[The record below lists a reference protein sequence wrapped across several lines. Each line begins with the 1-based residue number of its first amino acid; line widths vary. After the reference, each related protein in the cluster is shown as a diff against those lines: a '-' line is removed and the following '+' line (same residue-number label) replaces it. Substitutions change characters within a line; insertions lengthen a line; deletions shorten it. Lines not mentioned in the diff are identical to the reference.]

1 MRRRTRLVRDVGR
14 WSRERTRSPVKPSEP
29 ENGALPTLIAPQLA
43 TLVDRPP
50 GGGDWS
56 YEIKFDGYRV
66 MTRIENGIA
75 QIFTRNGHDWTERMP
90 RLAGACNGLPV
101 DDAWLD
107 GEAVV
112 LDSSGRPDFNALQNA
127 FDRRSTAEI
136 VMFVFDLL
144 WLNGTDLREQ
154 PLRVRR
160 TLLRELMQES
170 SSDVLRLSED
180 FPQDPTSLVASACR
194 MKLEGII
201 GKRADAPYRSGRS
214 TDWIKLKCNRRQEF
228 VVGGF
233 TRLKGT
239 RAGVH
244 SLLLGVHEKDG
255 SLRYAGSVRPYFSSR
270 AAAAFLARADSAHCE
285 ATPFYNPPKPE
296 RERDYLW
303 LAPSVVVE
311 CSFLEWTPGGEVRH
325 PTFHALRD
333 DKTAT
338 SITEEPMVAVESDEP
353 VDVDAGSTR
362 EVPGPKGSLKIAG
375 LRITNPQRVMDEVTG
390 HTKRELVEY
399 YAAIAEWALPHLHN
413 RPVALVRAPEGIEGE
428 LFFQKHSERA
438 RIPGVTELPPE
449 LHPRHPPLLV
459 ANNEEALV
467 GLAQMSVVEIHTW
480 NAVAPDLEHPDR
492 IIFDLD
498 PDPALPWAAMHEAA
512 QLLKVVLDEIGLR
525 SFAKTSGG
533 KGFHVI
539 VPLTRRQGW
548 SETKAFAHAVA
559 KHMAR
564 VVPQRFSAV
573 LGPKNRVGKIFIDY
587 LRNSRGASTVAAF
600 SVRARSGM
608 GVSMPVSWD
617 ELQQVSRGDQWT
629 MRRAVERQR
638 SLNADPWDGY
648 WNTRQGITAAM
659 RRAVGMD

>member
-1 MRRRTRLVRDVGR
+1 MGR
-14 WSRERTRSPVKPSEP
+14 WNRANPVGVAAQADQSEGGP
-29 ENGALPTLIAPQLA
+29 PALIQPQLA

-50 GGGDWS
+50 KGGDWS

-66 MTRIENGIA
+66 MTRIEGGVTT
-75 QIFTRNGHDWTERMP
+75 IFTRNGHDWTERMP
-90 RLAGACNGLPV
+90 RLADACNGLQV

-112 LDSSGRPDFNALQNA
+112 LDSSGQPDFNSLQNA

-154 PLRVRR
+154 PLRARR
-160 TLLRELMQES
+160 ALLRDLMAEQT
-170 SSDVLRLSED
+170 SDAIRFSED
-180 FPQDPTSLVASACR
+180 FPQDPVSLVASACK

-201 GKRADAPYRSGRS
+201 GKRGDAPYRSGRS
-214 TDWIKLKCNRRQEF
+214 AAWVKIKCYLRQEF

-233 TRLKGT
+233 TRAKGA
-239 RAGVH
+239 RSGLH

-270 AAAAFLARADSAHCE
+270 AAAAFVAPANAVRSDSAV
-285 ATPFYNPPKPE
+285 FYNPPKPE
-296 RERDYLW
+296 KERDYLW
-303 LAPSVVVE
+303 IEPSIVVE

-325 PTFHALRD
+325 PVFHAVRD
-333 DKTAT
+333 DKPAAAV
-338 SITEEPMVAVESDEP
+338 TEETMVPIEGGESVEI
-353 VDVDAGSTR
+353 DAGSTR
-362 EVPGPKGSLKIAG
+362 EAPEPKGSLEIAG
-375 LRITNPQRVMDEVTG
+375 LRITNAQRVMDEVTG

-399 YAAIAEWALPHLHN
+399 YAAIAQWALPHLHN
-413 RPVALVRAPEGIEGE
+413 RPLTLVRAPDGIKGE
-428 LFFQKHSERA
+428 LFFQKHSEKA

-459 ANNEEALV
+459 ANSEEALV
-467 GLAQMSVVEIHTW
+467 ALAQMGVVEIHTW
-480 NAVAPDLEHPDR
+480 NAAAPDLEHPDR

-498 PDPALPWAAMHEAA
+498 PDPALPWTAMLEAA
-512 QLLKVVLDEIGLR
+512 SLMKVVLDQIGLR
-525 SFAKTSGG
+525 SFPKTSGG
-533 KGFHVI
+533 KGFHIV
-539 VPLTRRQGW
+539 VPLARRQGW

-559 KHMAR
+559 KHMAH

-600 SVRARSGM
+600 SVRARPGM
-608 GVSMPVSWD
+608 GVAMPVSWD
-617 ELQQVSRGDQWT
+617 ELQEIRRGDEWT
-629 MRRAVERQR
+629 MPKAVERQR
-638 SLNADPWDGY
+638 SLKKDPWQGY
-648 WNTRQGITAAM
+648 WQTRQGITAAM
-659 RRAVGMD
+659 RRAVGLV